1 MLVYVIG
8 FASQL
13 FFSARVLVQW
23 IMSEKAKRVLS
34 PSLFWIFSLAGS
46 YLMCIYG
53 WMRHDFAIILG
64 QVISYYVYLWNL
76 YLKGVWRVLPAAVR
90 WALFLTPVVA
100 AGFVLSDAE
109 AVMSRLFET
118 DGLPVWMVVYGS
130 LGQIIF
136 TFRFIYQ
143 GIYSLRKKESVLPTG
158 FWVISLVGSLT
169 IVSYAVMRLDPV
181 LILGQSFGMIS
192 YIRNL
197 FIGRKKGG

>member
-1 MLVYVIG
+1 MLVYLIG

-23 IMSEKAKRVLS
+23 IMSERAKRVLS

-76 YLKGVWRVLPAAVR
+76 YLKGVWRVIPAPGR
-90 WALFLTPVVA
+90 WALLLTPVIA
-100 AGFVLSDAE
+100 AGFVLSDAQ
-109 AVMSRLFET
+109 AVMARLFET
-118 DGLPVWMVVYGS
+118 EGLPVWMVVYGS

-143 GIYSLRKKESVLPTG
+143 GIYSLRKNESVLPTG
-158 FWVISLVGSLT
+158 FWVISLAGSLT
-169 IVSYAVMRLDPV
+169 IVTYAVMRLDPV
-181 LILGQSFGMIS
+181 LILGQSFGMVS

-197 FIGRKKGG
+197 CIGRKKK

>member
-1 MLVYVIG
+1 MLVYIIG

-23 IMSEKAKRVLS
+23 IMSERAKRVLS

-76 YLKGVWRVLPAAVR
+76 YLKGVWRVIPAPGR
-90 WALFLTPVVA
+90 WALLLTPVIA
-100 AGFVLSDAE
+100 AGFVLSDAQ
-109 AVMSRLFET
+109 AVMARLFET
-118 DGLPVWMVVYGS
+118 EGLPVWMVVYGS

-143 GIYSLRKKESVLPTG
+143 GIYSLRKNESVLPTG
-158 FWVISLVGSLT
+158 FWVISLAGSLT
-169 IVSYAVMRLDPV
+169 IVTYAVMRLDPV
-181 LILGQSFGMIS
+181 LILGQSFGMVS

-197 FIGRKKGG
+197 CIGRKKK